1 MHTNIN
7 FPNLG
12 IELEH
17 VGKSISIFGFEIAY
31 YGIIIGSAILIG
43 LLIALK
49 EAKRTRQ
56 NPEHYYDL
64 AIFGVVFS
72 IICAR
77 LYYVIFSWSMYKDNL
92 LSIFNLRQGGLA
104 IYGGIIGAFITGILY
119 AKKKHLSAA
128 LIFDTV
134 SMSLVNGQMLGRWG
148 NFFNREAF
156 GEYTDGI
163 FAMQLPVDA
172 VRASDITDKMYE
184 NIIKIDGIRYIQ
196 VSPTFL
202 YESFWCLLV
211 LLVLFFYRKKKRY
224 DGELF
229 LIYLFGY
236 GLGRVWIEGLR
247 TDQLLLPGLGWPV
260 SQLLAAAVVIV
271 TGILLV
277 GNRKKLEREE
287 YEAMRK
293 RRREKERKRIK
304 TEEEKE

>member
-92 LSIFNLRQGGLA
+92 LSIFNLRQGVLA

-119 AKKKHLSAA
+119 AK
-128 LIFDTV
+128 
-134 SMSLVNGQMLGRWG
+134 
-148 NFFNREAF
+148 
-156 GEYTDGI
+156 
-163 FAMQLPVDA
+163 
-172 VRASDITDKMYE
+172 
-184 NIIKIDGIRYIQ
+184 
-196 VSPTFL
+196 
-202 YESFWCLLV
+202 
-211 LLVLFFYRKKKRY
+211 
-224 DGELF
+224 
-229 LIYLFGY
+229 
-236 GLGRVWIEGLR
+236 
-247 TDQLLLPGLGWPV
+247 
-260 SQLLAAAVVIV
+260 
-271 TGILLV
+271 
-277 GNRKKLEREE
+277 
-287 YEAMRK
+287 
-293 RRREKERKRIK
+293 
-304 TEEEKE
+304 